1 MPLHTHVGA
10 TIAAGE
16 HTHTYT
22 QYTLDQE
29 VAETGSG
36 VRGLNPA
43 NTQTG
48 AFVTS
53 SEGSHTHPVTIS
65 SEGGGLAH
73 SNIQP
78 VISVYYIIYI
88 P

>member
-1 MPLHTHVGA
+1 VGA

-16 HTHTYT
+16 HTHTVLGYI
-22 QYTLDQE
+22 QSGSND
-29 VAETGSG
+29 GSG
-36 VRGLNPA
+36 GEAAGYFGTVP
-43 NTQTG
+43 T
-48 AFVTS
+48 TS
-53 SEGSHTHPVTIS
+53 AGSHTHPVTIS